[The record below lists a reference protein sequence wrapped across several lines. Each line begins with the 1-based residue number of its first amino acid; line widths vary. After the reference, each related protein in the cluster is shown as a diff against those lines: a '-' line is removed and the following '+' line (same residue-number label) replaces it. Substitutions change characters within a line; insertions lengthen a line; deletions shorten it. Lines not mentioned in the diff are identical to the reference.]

1 MAGHHLVAR
10 DGTTLLIRRAAA
22 EDETALAHLYQE
34 LSPESAYHRFLGFP
48 SRQSPWHDEIGAPG
62 GTACTLVAE
71 AGGGLVG
78 VASYRGDPA
87 RPRDAEVA
95 FTVAD
100 RWQGRGLGTLL
111 LEQLAT
117 EARAAGMNRFL
128 AETSADNSSML
139 AVFRDAGFPVT
150 STTRDGV
157 VEARIA
163 LDAEGGF
170 GELHA
175 KRAATAAH
183 ESLRPFFLPSGI
195 AVIGASRSPSKVG
208 GRDLQA
214 PAARGIHGRPVPGER
229 VRLRGR
235 RSPSLREGRRR
246 AWPGGPRRHRRALG
260 RRGGGG

>member
-1 MAGHHLVAR
+1 MVGHHLVAR

-22 EDETALAHLYQE
+22 EDETALSHLYEE

-100 RWQGRGLGTLL
+100 CWQGRGLGTLL

-163 LDAEGGF
+163 LDVEGGF

-175 KRAATAAH
+175 KRAGTAAH

-208 GRDLQA
+208 RPDLQT
-214 PAARGIHGRPVPGER
+214 PAALGIHRRPVPGER

-246 AWPGGPRRHRRALG
+246 ACPVDLAVDRRARG

>member
-1 MAGHHLVAR
+1 M
-10 DGTTLLIRRAAA
+10 
-22 EDETALAHLYQE
+22 
-34 LSPESAYHRFLGFP
+34 
-48 SRQSPWHDEIGAPG
+48 
-62 GTACTLVAE
+62 AE
-71 AGGGLVG
+71 AEGGLVG

-87 RPRDAEVA
+87 RPREAEVA

-111 LEQLAT
+111 LEQLVT
-117 EARAAGMNRFL
+117 EARAAGVNRFL
-128 AETSADNSSML
+128 AETSTDNPLML

-163 LDAEGGF
+163 LDAAGGF

-175 KRAATAAH
+175 KRAGTAAH

-208 GRDLQA
+208 GQIFRHLRRSGFTGALYPVNASTSEVDGLRA
-214 PAARGIHGRPVPGER
+214 YAKVGDVPGP
-229 VRLRGR
+229 VDLAVIAV
-235 RSPSLREGRRR
+235 PSAGWRRR
-246 AWPGGPRRHRRALG
+246 LTSASIARSAHS
-260 RRGGGG
+260 